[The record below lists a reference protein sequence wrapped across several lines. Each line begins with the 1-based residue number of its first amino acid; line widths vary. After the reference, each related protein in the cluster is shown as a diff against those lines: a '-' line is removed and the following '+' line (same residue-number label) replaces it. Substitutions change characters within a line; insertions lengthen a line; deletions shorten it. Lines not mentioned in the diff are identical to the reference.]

1 MLSSYQDVCCD
12 NAMLR
17 AEYIVILCILVVGG
31 SSMVTDHDQPNSL
44 HVAHSNGRTMTDEP
58 FKDILSI
65 LVEKVNK
72 LETVVSHAVSSTKT
86 KTEDLYSK
94 LYYMSKQFDTLQT
107 KHDSMELEL
116 HMAKQEIMSIKMLL
130 NSSSKIGDPICEKRI
145 NKLEEQLAMTKSNV
159 QNFITEQT
167 VSTRDLRAIYNKT
180 MEAEQG
186 ITNIKTNLTKAFG
199 EIAAKNKHG
208 E

>member
-1 MLSSYQDVCCD
+1 
-12 NAMLR
+12 
-17 AEYIVILCILVVGG
+17 
-31 SSMVTDHDQPNSL
+31 
-44 HVAHSNGRTMTDEP
+44 
-58 FKDILSI
+58 
-65 LVEKVNK
+65 
-72 LETVVSHAVSSTKT
+72 
-86 KTEDLYSK
+86 
-94 LYYMSKQFDTLQT
+94 
-107 KHDSMELEL
+107 
-116 HMAKQEIMSIKMLL
+116 
-130 NSSSKIGDPICEKRI
+130 
-145 NKLEEQLAMTKSNV
+145 MTKSNV

>member
-1 MLSSYQDVCCD
+1 
-12 NAMLR
+12 
-17 AEYIVILCILVVGG
+17 
-31 SSMVTDHDQPNSL
+31 
-44 HVAHSNGRTMTDEP
+44 
-58 FKDILSI
+58 
-65 LVEKVNK
+65 VEKVNK

>member
-130 NSSSKIGDPICEKRI
+130 NSSSKIGHPICEKRI

>member
-17 AEYIVILCILVVGG
+17 AEYIVILCILVVGE
-31 SSMVTDHDQPNSL
+31 SSMVIDHDQPNSL
-44 HVAHSNGRTMTDEP
+44 HVAHSNDRTMTDEN

-116 HMAKQEIMSIKMLL
+116 HIAKQEIMSIKMLL

-180 MEAEQG
+180 MEVEQG

>member
-17 AEYIVILCILVVGG
+17 AEYIVILCILVVGE
-31 SSMVTDHDQPNSL
+31 SSMVIDHDQPSSL
-44 HVAHSNGRTMTDEP
+44 HVAHSNDRTMTDEH

-145 NKLEEQLAMTKSNV
+145 NKLEEQLAMAKSNV

-180 MEAEQG
+180 MEVEQG
-186 ITNIKTNLTKAFG
+186 ITNIKTNLTKDFG